1 MFRHFFKLLLFS
13 FFLLGCVGNE
23 PTVKEENIL
32 KLSQLLDTLNT
43 QGSSLET
50 MQLSRDIAYQTK
62 RLSKAFDMTSPP
74 QYHNFL
80 VNIKVKEKGL
90 CYHWSDALHEYFS
103 KQNYPS
109 FEFHLVGANIGEY
122 WTEHNSLVI
131 VAKGM
136 QIKDGIIIDPWRNGG
151 KLYFSRVTQDTEYLW
166 KHRPSRGC
174 SKRH

>member
-90 CYHWSDALHEYFS
+90 CYHWSDALHEYF
-103 KQNYPS
+103 QNKTILLLNFIS
-109 FEFHLVGANIGEY
+109 
-122 WTEHNSLVI
+122 
-131 VAKGM
+131 
-136 QIKDGIIIDPWRNGG
+136 
-151 KLYFSRVTQDTEYLW
+151 
-166 KHRPSRGC
+166 
-174 SKRH
+174 